1 METYVKQNFE
11 GYINGVLFTTE
22 PLFEAI
28 ELILEEIEYE
38 FGEIYNNEFIQAL
51 AIRVEDAY
59 YYADHYTYESLRNEI
74 RQDISKADKFEEI
87 KFNNFEGYCETID
100 FYNNLIKGHYTKKV
114 KLTEEIKKIIF
125 EK

>member
-1 METYVKQNFE
+1 MESYIKQNFE
-11 GYINGVLFTTE
+11 GYINGVLFTKE

-59 YYADHYTYESLRNEI
+59 YYADHHTYESLKDEI
-74 RQDISKADKFEEI
+74 RRDIDKANSFEEI
-87 KFNNFEGYCETID
+87 RFNSFEGYCETID
-100 FYNNLIKGHYTKKV
+100 FYNNLIKGYYTKKV
-114 KLTEEIKKIIF
+114 T
-125 EK
+125 